1 MSTEAMQSEEGPQ
14 SAPLD
19 DATERM
25 RALDTTRSILVNASA
40 GSGKTELLI
49 QRYLKL
55 LVQAEEPEEILA
67 ITFTKKAAAE
77 MLDRILSELRSAES
91 SIPGGQLS
99 PHKEHTRALALAA
112 LENSDARGWNLTR
125 QPQRMQLRTIDS
137 LCANI
142 TQRIP
147 ILAQIVAGTRTVEDA
162 HPLYQAAAHAA
173 LSHALQP
180 QGSLTAAARTLLLHL
195 DNRFATARQLLADL
209 LSSRDQWGHIFPVA
223 QEFSSEEMDAILH
236 ERFSVH
242 FEQHVQ
248 NVYQSI
254 HDALDKQTAQTI
266 LSLMQHAA
274 RNLSTDTDQN
284 NTFADCISWNKFPDA
299 TPENA
304 SHWELI
310 AQFLCTDTNTLR
322 SPRGITKKQGF
333 PADDPRKKEMLQLL
347 AQLADNPTLVD
358 ALGTVRSCPC
368 HGYSEQQKNVLRSSF
383 LLLRYALVE
392 LQLLFART
400 VQTDFTEVM
409 LAARNAL
416 QQDANG
422 AALALGTK
430 IQHLL
435 VDEVQDTSVTQFQLL
450 QALTQSWDGHSQTV
464 FLVGDP
470 KQSIYRFRNAEV
482 ALFAQAQRYGLGSIR
497 FELITLSRNFRS
509 EHTLVK
515 TGNDWFARVF
525 EHQNEQDA
533 ISFTPAL
540 AVRNGSAQG
549 RVQWH
554 PRLQPTNAEPAQS
567 SDALEAQ
574 EICSLIRQVQ
584 MEKQVGDRP
593 KSIAI
598 LVRKRSQAIPILS
611 ALRDHG
617 IAYHTVNMDTLAD
630 RQPLLDLLALTRA
643 LLHAADRTAWLAV
656 LRAPWCGMAL
666 ADLHILCGADD
677 RKFLDCTVSELLQD
691 RIHLL
696 SNDGQLRAQRTWAAL
711 QQAQALLTQEPLS
724 VLIERLWNTL
734 GGPACIQPQDSPT
747 IDQFFDL
754 LNALATEPTP
764 ISGARIEEQM
774 QKLYAKPLTLPENP
788 VEILTIH
795 KAKGLEWD
803 VVFLPGLHKKV
814 PPAKT
819 KLLLWSE
826 EWPLDASEEPRIY
839 LAPIQHA
846 TETDEP
852 TSAWL
857 RRRIRARDTAEMRR
871 LFYVSCT
878 RARDQLH
885 LFAEAKMSRDG
896 NLTAP
901 NQDSLLSVAWPFA
914 ETIFTD
920 ASAHKDAP
928 GKLLEMLAPSAEDR
942 GNLLS
947 SLAAHGEP
955 ASIPLSNFRRLPT
968 DWHPEWPQMDSPP
981 SNAVLQPQSLESAE
995 DTSPLRP
1002 QGSLHARNFGTVLH
1016 ALLQPLATILRGD
1029 QNANARQAAIA
1040 KLRQPAELRLRQ
1052 SGATPKEAKLSA
1064 DKIMQALE
1072 ALAQDHIAQWIL
1084 TAQPSINSA
1093 LPEFEIPFT
1102 AMLQSP
1108 AISVRLDRM
1117 FLAGP
1122 NPGATGISHLWIVD
1136 FKTSDHGTH
1145 GLEEFLA
1152 EQKEIYRP
1160 TMQRYAN
1167 AVRAAYPQAPAIHLA
1182 LYHPLLLRCTWWAAE
1197 EN

>member
-1 MSTEAMQSEEGPQ
+1 MSTEAMQPEECPQ

-19 DATERM
+19 DAAERM

-55 LVQAEEPEEILA
+55 LAQAEDPEEILA
-67 ITFTKKAAAE
+67 ITFTRKAAAE

-91 SIPGGQLS
+91 ANPGDPLS
-99 PHKEHTRALALAA
+99 PHKEYTRTLALAA
-112 LENSDARGWNLTR
+112 LENSTARGWNLTR
-125 QPQRMQLRTIDS
+125 QPHRMQLRTIDS

-147 ILAQIVAGTRTVEDA
+147 ILAQIGADARTVEDA
-162 HPLYQAAAHAA
+162 QPLYQAAAHAA

-195 DNRFATARQLLADL
+195 DNRFATARKLLADL
-209 LSSRDQWGHIFPVA
+209 LASRDQWGHIFPVA
-223 QEFSSEEMDAILH
+223 QEFSSDRMDAILH
-236 ERFSVH
+236 ERFAVH
-242 FEQHVQ
+242 FERHVQ
-248 NVYQSI
+248 NVYQRI
-254 HDALDKQTAQTI
+254 QDALNKQNAQTI
-266 LSLMQHAA
+266 FSLMQHAA
-274 RNLSTDTDQN
+274 RNLSADPDQN
-284 NTFADCISWNKFPDA
+284 NPYVDCLSWNKFPDA
-299 TPENA
+299 TPDHA
-304 SHWELI
+304 DSWKLI
-310 AQFLCTDTNTLR
+310 AQFLFTNEGALR
-322 SPRGITKKQGF
+322 APRGITKNQGF
-333 PADDPRKKEMLQLL
+333 PPKDPRKKEMLQLL
-347 AQLADNPTLVD
+347 AQLADNPMLVD
-358 ALGTVRSCPC
+358 ALCAVRSCPSP
-368 HGYSEQQKNVLRSSF
+368 GYSEQQKNVLLSSF
-383 LLLRYALVE
+383 LLLRSALVE
-392 LQLLFART
+392 LQLVFART
-400 VQTDFTEVM
+400 GQTDFTQVM

-416 QQDANG
+416 QQDASG

-497 FELITLSRNFRS
+497 FELITLSKNFRS
-509 EHTLVK
+509 EHKLVEA
-515 TGNDWFARVF
+515 GNDWFAQIF
-525 EHQNEQDA
+525 AYPNEQDA

-549 RVQWH
+549 QIQWH
-554 PRLQPTNAEPAQS
+554 PRIQSTNAEPAQS

-574 EICSLIRQVQ
+574 EICLLIRQVQ
-584 MEKQVGDRP
+584 KEKQAGCKP

-598 LVRKRSQAIPILS
+598 LVRKRAQAIPILA
-611 ALRDHG
+611 ALREQG
-617 IAYHTVNMDTLAD
+617 IGYHTVDMDTLAD

-656 LRAPWCGMAL
+656 LRAPWCGLTL

-677 RKFLDCTVSELLQD
+677 EKFRDSTVSELLQD

-696 SNDGQLRAQRTWAAL
+696 SNDGQIRAQRTWTAL
-711 QQAQALLTQEPLS
+711 QLAQALVAHEPLS
-724 VLIERLWNTL
+724 VLVERLWNTL

-754 LNALATEPTP
+754 LNALAAEPTP
-764 ISGARIEEQM
+764 ISGVRIEEQM
-774 QKLYAKPLTLPENP
+774 QKLYAQPLTLPENP

-826 EWPLDASEEPRIY
+826 EWPLDASAEPRIY

-846 TETDEP
+846 TEKDEP

-857 RRRIRARDTAEMRR
+857 RQRIRARDAAEMCR
-871 LFYVSCT
+871 LFYVACT

-885 LFAEAKMSRDG
+885 LFAEAKLSRDG

-901 NQDSLLSVAWPFA
+901 NQDSLLSVTWPFA

-928 GKLLEMLAPSAEDR
+928 GKLLEMPTPSAEDR

-955 ASIPLSNFRRLPT
+955 ASIPLSNFRRLPA

-1029 QNANARQAAIA
+1029 QNADAQQAAIA
-1040 KLRQPAELRLRQ
+1040 KLQQPAKLRLRQ
-1052 SGATPKEAKLSA
+1052 SGTTPKEAKMSA
-1064 DKIMQALE
+1064 EKIQRTCE
-1072 ALAQDHIAQWIL
+1072 SLAHDPIAQWIL
-1084 TAQPSINSA
+1084 AAQPSINSA

-1102 AMLQSP
+1102 AMQQNQ

-1122 NPGATGISHLWIVD
+1122 EPGATGISHLWIVD
-1136 FKTSDHGTH
+1136 FKTSDHGAH

-1152 EQKEIYRP
+1152 EQKEIYKP

-1182 LYHPLLLRCTWWAAE
+1182 LYYPLLLRCTWWAAE